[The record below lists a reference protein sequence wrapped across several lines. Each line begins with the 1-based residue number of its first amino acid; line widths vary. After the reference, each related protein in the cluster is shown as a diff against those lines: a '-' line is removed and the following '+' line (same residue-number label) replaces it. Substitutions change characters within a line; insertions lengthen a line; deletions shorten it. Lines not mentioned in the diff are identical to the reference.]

1 MKERGKKNILILYK
15 SGIERFLEL
24 VILLNSCVHYT
35 HTVSKI
41 FLISAH
47 KNRACYGCNSIL
59 YVHVS
64 EPDICKQRPDINHC
78 IRSSSDKNVDYFWDS
93 VGRGRGAIS
102 L

>member
-15 SGIERFLEL
+15 SGIGRFLQL

-35 HTVSKI
+35 YTVSKI

-59 YVHVS
+59 YVQLYIV
-64 EPDICKQRPDINHC
+64 QC
-78 IRSSSDKNVDYFWDS
+78 IVHMLSFWA
-93 VGRGRGAIS
+93 RY